1 VREVAGLKVDQVIVG
16 SSVNSS
22 FRDLMTVARILEG
35 RHASPWT
42 SLNVNPGSRQ
52 VIENVAARG
61 GVVPLLRAGARIHEP
76 GCLGCIGMG
85 QAPGTGQISLRTMPR
100 NFPGRSGTQDDRVYL
115 CSPETGAAA
124 ALKGVITDPRD
135 LGKEMEFPRIEDPRE
150 YLVDE
155 LSIIRPSEEL
165 KATKVI
171 RGPNIA
177 PLPTFDSLPG
187 SLETK
192 VVLVVGDN
200 ISTDTIMPAGSKVL
214 PFRSNIP
221 AISRFVFSIIDTEF
235 AQKCKEAGAVTIVG
249 GENYGQGSSREH
261 AALAPRYLG
270 VRAVLAKSFARI
282 HMANL
287 CNYGILPLVFA
298 NPDDYLHIDIGT
310 TIVYRDIRRDIIS
323 GAVQIPVEIDGKQIT
338 SLLHVSERMRRMLI
352 EGGAMN
358 LVKVNSSLGG

>member
-1 VREVAGLKVDQVIVG
+1 
-16 SSVNSS
+16 
-22 FRDLMTVARILEG
+22 
-35 RHASPWT
+35 
-42 SLNVNPGSRQ
+42 
-52 VIENVAARG
+52 
-61 GVVPLLRAGARIHEP
+61 
-76 GCLGCIGMG
+76 MG

-100 NFPGRSGTQDDRVYL
+100 NFPGRSGTKDDNVYL

-135 LGKEMEFPRIEDPRE
+135 LGGEIKYPKIKDPKK
-150 YLVDE
+150 YIVDDF
-155 LSIIRPSEEL
+155 SIISPSEEL
-165 KATKVI
+165 KKTQVV

-177 PLPTFDSLPG
+177 PLPKFEPMPD
-187 SLETK
+187 SLETE

-221 AISRFVFSIIDTEF
+221 AISEFVFSIIDTEF
-235 AQKCKEAGAVTIVG
+235 AQKCRNAGAVTVIG

-261 AALAPRYLG
+261 AALAPRHLG

-298 NPDDYLHIDIGT
+298 NPDDYINIGT
-310 TIVYRDIRRDIIS
+310 GAKVVYPGIRNTLVS
-323 GAVQIPVEIDGKQIT
+323 GTEEFTVEIDGKPVKVF
-338 SLLHVSERMRRMLI
+338 LHVSDRMRRMLLV
-352 EGGAMN
+352 GGALN
-358 LVKVNSSLGG
+358 LVNAEKK